1 MFLVKDHICR
11 AGQTICEDAIGW
23 GDHFLFALDGAS
35 GLTGARLMDDDGS
48 DAAWFARGIR
58 DGLCRSLSAGDE
70 RPTAEILAEI
80 LTQLRREYEDQAAA
94 RGIPVPPDAPSAGI
108 ALFREW
114 KDGSVEFFGLG
125 DCVGAAQQ
133 ADGSCV
139 SSCDEALPA
148 LDGLVLAQMET
159 IHRGTGIPVLEARQ
173 HCNELLLH
181 NRTLRNVPGG
191 YWILDLSGVGL
202 SHARVIRWQRG
213 ELESISA
220 FSDGFDQLVLPFR
233 EYPSREAL
241 HQALPQGS
249 LETLL
254 EQLYAAQE
262 ADPQANQFPR
272 LKFRD
277 DACALWAQVM
287 P

>member
-1 MFLVKDHICR
+1 MFLIKDHICR
-11 AGQTICEDAIGW
+11 AGQTVCEDAVGW

-35 GLTGARLMDDDGS
+35 GLTGARLMEGGS
-48 DAAWFARGIR
+48 DAAWFAQGVR
-58 DGLCRSLSAGDE
+58 DGLCRALSAGDS
-70 RPTAEILAEI
+70 RPTAELLTHILAR
-80 LTQLRREYEDQAAA
+80 LRRDYEDRAAA
-94 RGIPVPPDAPSAGI
+94 LGVPVPPDAPSAGI

-114 KDGSVEFFGLG
+114 PDGSVEFFGLG
-125 DCVGAAQQ
+125 DCVGAAQA
-133 ADGSCV
+133 ADGTCI

-148 LDGLVLAQMET
+148 LDGQVLAQMESL
-159 IHRGTGIPVLEARQ
+159 HRETGISVLEARQ
-173 HCNELLLH
+173 RCGDLLLH

-202 SHARVIRWQRG
+202 PHARITRWQRG

-220 FSDGFDQLVLPFR
+220 FSDGFAQLASPFR
-233 EYPSREAL
+233 LYPDEEAL
-241 HQALPQGS
+241 HRALTRTP
-249 LETLL
+249 LEDLL
-254 EQLYAAQE
+254 GQLYAAQE

-277 DACALWAQVM
+277 DACALWAQVL

>member
-1 MFLVKDHICR
+1 MFLVKDHICQ
-11 AGQTICEDAIGW
+11 AGQTICEDAVGW

-35 GLTGARLMDDDGS
+35 GLTGARLMDDGS
-48 DAAWFARGIR
+48 DAAWFAQGIR
-58 DGLCRSLSAGDE
+58 DGLCRSLSTGDE
-70 RPTAEILAEI
+70 RPTAEILSEI
-80 LTQLRREYEDQAAA
+80 LTQLRRDYEERAAA
-94 RGIPVPPDAPSAGI
+94 LGIPVPPDAPSAGI

-125 DCVGAAQQ
+125 DCVGAAQK
-133 ADGSCV
+133 ADGTCV
-139 SSCDEALPA
+139 SSCDEALPV
-148 LDGLVLAQMET
+148 LDGRVLTQMEAL
-159 IHRGTGIPVLEARQ
+159 HRETGIPVLEARQ

-213 ELESISA
+213 DLESISA

-241 HQALPQGS
+241 HQALPQSS

-254 EQLYAAQE
+254 ERLYTAQE
-262 ADPQANQFPR
+262 ADPQANRFPR

-287 P
+287 L

>member
-1 MFLVKDHICR
+1 MFLVKDHICQ
-11 AGQTICEDAIGW
+11 AGQTICEDAVGW

-35 GLTGARLMDDDGS
+35 GLTGARLMDDDS

-58 DGLCRSLSAGDE
+58 DGLCRSLSAWDE
-70 RPTAEILAEI
+70 RPTAEILSEI
-80 LTQLRREYEDQAAA
+80 LTQLRRDYEERAAA
-94 RGIPVPPDAPSAGI
+94 LGIPVPPDAPSAGI

-125 DCVGAAQQ
+125 DCVGAAQK

-159 IHRGTGIPVLEARQ
+159 LHQETGMPVLEARQ

-202 SHARVIRWQRG
+202 SHARVIHWQRG

-220 FSDGFDQLVLPFR
+220 FSDGFDQLANPFSL
-233 EYPSREAL
+233 YSDVGAL
-241 HQALPQGS
+241 HRALTQAP